1 MPLEAAFQDLVVQC
15 RILYDILLG
24 LRLTVVEDKP
34 LTGDVVLVDT
44 FGDAAD
50 ELLGWLAEALQDAT
64 EGQQAT
70 GYPVEVDRARR
81 ALTHCQERCNR
92 LRHRYAADLVSYE
105 RIAELLSVG
114 RERQGEWLAWA
125 HSVKAALDQCQQPLY
140 DVDDALFLCWQEIA
154 ERVRGPCVSGPP
166 LGITRENTVPV
177 RGCAAPGETLPQ
189 ADDSER
195 PRAHEE
201 CLRN

>member
-1 MPLEAAFQDLVVQC
+1 M
-15 RILYDILLG
+15 
-24 LRLTVVEDKP
+24 
-34 LTGDVVLVDT
+34 
-44 FGDAAD
+44 
-50 ELLGWLAEALQDAT
+50 
-64 EGQQAT
+64 
-70 GYPVEVDRARR
+70 
-81 ALTHCQERCNR
+81 
-92 LRHRYAADLVSYE
+92 
-105 RIAELLSVG
+105 G

-177 RGCAAPGETLPQ
+177 RGCAAPGETLPP
-189 ADDSER
+189 ADDSAR